1 MSDLN
6 QTKSDLK
13 DYLRGMSRGQP
24 ESLQFIIANPIWQR
38 AAHDELERRARKFLD
53 SFTNQDLD
61 YLAKGQINLVELAKD
76 VKNEALSKNMA

>member
-1 MSDLN
+1 MNDPIQAAN
-6 QTKSDLK
+6 GLK

-53 SFTNQDLD
+53 SFTNEDLD
-61 YLAKGQINLVELAKD
+61 HLANGTISLVELAKE
-76 VKNEALSKNMA
+76 VENEILTKPTD